1 MDETWYRAICM
12 TVTSLFAN
20 SCTRL
25 GECAGVRD
33 VHDFFNQV
41 CQLSSKPLS
50 ILKGKASLQDAQS
63 ALEAAG
69 WTSQRHHCITHIL
82 YFNQSRWWSLHV
94 HYRYE
99 IFSTDNRNAQLSL
112 SACFNQDAGKWLLAA
127 VSGTTHTM
135 PPALTHA
142 KIHHIYHAITTIK
155 PHDNHLWNAQTSHF
169 THTADFPRKCGSKG
183 VHRLVAPRAPR
194 VSGADTCVPN
204 QHGPACSGDVDCIS
218 HANCLRSVVCGV
230 SPVTHLS
237 CGVRCTLLAPNADVR
252 THNIWQFSPGVRIR
266 ASAPPPRCLGSWL
279 SKVAAC
285 AGRD

>member
-142 KIHHIYHAITTIK
+142 KIHHIYCTTQLPRSNPMTTICETHK
-155 PHDNHLWNAQTSHF
+155 HHILRTPQTSPANAA
-169 THTADFPRKCGSKG
+169 TRECTGWS
-183 VHRLVAPRAPR
+183 HRGPR
-194 VSGADTCVPN
+194 VFRA
-204 QHGPACSGDVDCIS
+204 Q
-218 HANCLRSVVCGV
+218 
-230 SPVTHLS
+230 
-237 CGVRCTLLAPNADVR
+237 
-252 THNIWQFSPGVRIR
+252 IR
-266 ASAPPPRCLGSWL
+266 ASLTSTVPPVLAMWTASRTPTASGP
-279 SKVAAC
+279 
-285 AGRD
+285 